1 METRASYLLVGVFA
15 LIAMLGFAIAVIWMA
30 GVNLRDDAMRYDI
43 FFKGSVSGLK
53 EGNAVR
59 YRGIPVG
66 VVTSMEINPD
76 NVEEVRVTI
85 EIPQKTPVKED
96 TAAAL
101 EYQGI
106 TGVGYIELSGGTHKA
121 PLLAAKAGQARPVI
135 PSRPSQLQELIDT
148 APELVTR
155 ITAVVDRVA
164 LLLSPQ
170 NQENIARTLEN
181 VRGVTGVLAE
191 HSADIG
197 TAISS
202 ATEAMKD
209 TRSAAKEA
217 EVALREIGGLA
228 KSLQTLANTLD
239 KDFTGVGPEAKEA
252 LSEVRQTAVEFKRAA
267 SVLSD
272 LVDRNKEPVNTFAAS
287 GLYELTQLLSETRVL
302 VGALTRIS
310 GQIERDPARFLFG
323 KTQPGLEVK

>member
-1 METRASYLLVGVFA
+1 METRASYLLVGIFA
-15 LIAMLGFAIAVIWMA
+15 LLAMLGFAVAIIWMA
-30 GVNLRDDAMRYDI
+30 GANLRTDAMRYDI

-66 VVTSMEINPD
+66 VVTRMEINPD

-85 EIPQKTPVKED
+85 EIPKKTPVKED
-96 TAAAL
+96 TVAAL

-106 TGVGYIELSGGTHKA
+106 TGVGYIELSGGTHQA
-121 PLLAAKAGQARPVI
+121 PLLVAKKGQERPVI

-164 LLLSPQ
+164 ILLNPQ
-170 NQENIARTLEN
+170 NQENIARSLDN
-181 VRGVTGVLAE
+181 MRVFTGALAA
-191 HSADIG
+191 HSDELG
-197 TAISS
+197 TAVNSV
-202 ATEAMKD
+202 TDAMTD
-209 TRSAAKEA
+209 TRAAAREA
-217 EVALREIGGLA
+217 ETALREIGGLA
-228 KSLQTLANTLD
+228 KSLQALSTTLD
-239 KDFTGVGPEAKEA
+239 KDFAGVGPEAKDA
-252 LSEVRQTAVEFKRAA
+252 LTEVRKTAVEFKRAA
-267 SVLSD
+267 VVLAD

-287 GLYELTQLLSETRVL
+287 GLYELTQLLAETRVL
-302 VGALTRIS
+302 VNALTRIS
-310 GQIERDPARFLFG
+310 SQIERDPSQFLFG

>member
-121 PLLAAKAGQARPVI
+121 PLLAAKAGQARPVS
-135 PSRPSQLQELIDT
+135 PSKPSQLQELIDT

-181 VRGVTGVLAE
+181 IRGVTGVLAE
-191 HSADIG
+191 HSADIS
-197 TAISS
+197 TAITS

-228 KSLQTLANTLD
+228 KSLQKLANTLD

-287 GLYELTQLLSETRVL
+287 GLYELTQLLAETRVL

>member
-181 VRGVTGVLAE
+181 IRGVTGVLAE

-202 ATEAMKD
+202 ATDAMKD

-228 KSLQTLANTLD
+228 KSLQKLANTLD

-287 GLYELTQLLSETRVL
+287 GLYELTQLLAETRVL

>member
-135 PSRPSQLQELIDT
+135 PSKPSQLQELIDT

-181 VRGVTGVLAE
+181 IRGVTGVLAE
-191 HSADIG
+191 HSADIS
-197 TAISS
+197 TAITS

-228 KSLQTLANTLD
+228 KSLQKLANTLD

-287 GLYELTQLLSETRVL
+287 GLYELTQLLAETRVL

>member
-1 METRASYLLVGVFA
+1 METRASYLLVGIFA

-30 GVNLRDDAMRYDI
+30 GFNLRDDAMRYDI

-106 TGVGYIELSGGTHKA
+106 TGVGYIELSGGTQQA
-121 PLLAAKAGQARPVI
+121 PLLEAKGGEARPVI
-135 PSRPSQLQELIDT
+135 PSKPSQLQELIDT

-181 VRGVTGVLAE
+181 IRGVTGVLAE

-197 TAISS
+197 TAVSS

-239 KDFTGVGPEAKEA
+239 KDFTGVGPEAKAA

-287 GLYELTQLLSETRVL
+287 GLYELTQLLAETRVL

>member
-181 VRGVTGVLAE
+181 IRGVTGVLAE

-287 GLYELTQLLSETRVL
+287 GLYELTQLLAETRVL